1 MTPKRRLVSLICA
14 LVFSFAFPN
23 QVSGENNDYPKLSME
38 AALGG
43 YQFPGKFLK
52 IDKSLIQTPDNF
64 DGSIREARVAYALF
78 ESWLIGLQVFKVETQ
93 GYGNWERSDTAKI
106 LAANK
111 VAGTISGRTDWDMK
125 GIGVDFEFRP
135 RKFWKNKVIPYLRS
149 GVGAA
154 ELTVTFNG
162 QFNGHETQSG
172 FNFPVNEPA
181 KDRVTTLIP
190 IVTSE
195 FGCHFRLTKKLL
207 VSGSYY
213 WNMGGHGPKGAVVL
227 ELF

>member
-1 MTPKRRLVSLICA
+1 MAPKGRLVSLVCA
-14 LVFSFAFPN
+14 LMLNFSFPN
-23 QVSGENNDYPKLSME
+23 RALGENNDYSKLSVE
-38 AALGG
+38 AAIGD
-43 YQFPGKFLK
+43 YRFPGKFLK
-52 IDKSLIQTPDNF
+52 IDKSLVQTPDNF

-78 ESWLIGLQVFKVETQ
+78 EAWLIGLRVFKVEAH
-93 GYGNWERSDTAKI
+93 GYGQWERSDTAKI
-106 LAANK
+106 LAANQ

-125 GIGVDFEFRP
+125 GAVVDFELQP
-135 RKFWKNKVIPYLRS
+135 RKFFGNKVIPYLRS

-154 ELTVTFNG
+154 ELAVTFNG

-181 KDRVTTLIP
+181 KDKVNTFIP

-195 FGCHFRLTKKLL
+195 FGCHFRLTKKFLI
-207 VSGSYY
+207 SGSYY
-213 WNMGGHGPKGAVVL
+213 WNMGGHGPKGAVIL